1 MLWLANSFIKLKQFL
16 HDTYYFIHEAYVKMS
31 DTKRWKTK
39 EYWLGIIHR
48 MHIYKTFNESLI
60 KTLLFL
66 IAFLV
71 SILPLFLGDFV
82 ALGSNANSGM
92 IQSNMVGA
100 AEFPENQPQEN
111 MLIGT
116 NTDTPQADA
125 NTAIGGALIVY
136 GISLIAEI
144 CMLLDPNDYLSKKLL
159 TGSILLIGVIMTV
172 FGFAQ
177 IFTPQLSASPVVITV
192 FGCFSILIYVFD
204 TIAFYLAKPP
214 NRTSSTGQEAKLK
227 NIQVGV

>member
-1 MLWLANSFIKLKQFL
+1 
-16 HDTYYFIHEAYVKMS
+16 MS
-31 DTKRWKTK
+31 DTKSWKTK

-48 MHIYKTFNESLI
+48 MHIYKSFGETLI

-71 SILPLFLGDFV
+71 SILPLFLEDFEISGSNGDF
-82 ALGSNANSGM
+82 GST
-92 IQSNMVGA
+92 QSKIVSTS
-100 AEFPENQPQEN
+100 EFSETQPQEIVSISTN
-111 MLIGT
+111 AGT
-116 NTDTPQADA
+116 SQADS
-125 NTAIGGALIVY
+125 NIAIGGALIVY

-177 IFTPQLSASPVVITV
+177 IFTPQLSASPIVITV